1 MRYYEKDIEGPKFA
15 MKSERAEEVMPE
27 PASKYEQELS

>member
-15 MKSERAEEVMPE
+15 MKSERAKEVMPE
-27 PASKYEQELS
+27 LRQSMNKN